1 METQNQKRI
10 EPTFSGSFGH
20 GWNTMGKYFLVLLLV
35 VIVLGL
41 VTFPAQFIRV
51 NIDNDTFHWVNRLR
65 DYIGL
70 GGIAVLGV
78 FAIIMG
84 IFAFFYMLLVVPVI
98 KFGADLM
105 FVHAARSIRPQFE
118 ILVRGF
124 TENYLHIILASL
136 LRVALIML
144 GMIMLI
150 VPGIIAAC
158 RLAFV
163 SYLVM
168 DRKLDPIIAIEESW
182 RLTKGHGWTIFGM
195 AIVSFFIFIAGF
207 AMFFVGII
215 PATIWVK
222 SSFASLYEAAITEKN
237 GATMVSEE

>member
-1 METQNQKRI
+1 METQIQKRI
-10 EPTFSGSFGH
+10 EPTFSDSFGH
-20 GWNTMGKYFLVLLLV
+20 GWYTMGKYFLVLLLL
-35 VIVLGL
+35 VIILGL
-41 VTFPAQFIRV
+41 VTFPAQFVRI
-51 NIDNDTFHWVNRLR
+51 NIDNDTFHWLGKVK

-105 FVHAARSIRPQFE
+105 FVHGARGIRPQFE
-118 ILVRGF
+118 TLVKGF

-136 LRVALIML
+136 LRIALIML
-144 GMIMLI
+144 GMILLL
-150 VPGIIAAC
+150 VPGIIVAC

-168 DRKLDPIIAIEESW
+168 DRKLDPIIAVEESW
-182 RLTKGHGWTIFGM
+182 RLTRGHGWTIFGM

-207 AMFFVGII
+207 IMFFVGVL

-222 SSFASLYEAAITEKN
+222 SSFASLYEAVITEKN
-237 GATMVSEE
+237 GAAVVAEG